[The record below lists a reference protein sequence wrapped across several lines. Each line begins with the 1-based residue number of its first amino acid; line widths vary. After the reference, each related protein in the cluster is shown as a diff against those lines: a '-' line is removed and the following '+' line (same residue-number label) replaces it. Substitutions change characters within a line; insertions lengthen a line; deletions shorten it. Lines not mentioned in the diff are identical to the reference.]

1 MTKKVIEYKKR
12 KLKKRERWDIIKIL
26 GSSFTLSMIFCLL
39 IFGHMIFL
47 YLSVIPPIMM
57 AFPRGEDGRK
67 PLVTMILLGFAMIF
81 SFPTTE
87 GYLFNQNYLITREDL
102 FIILAMIP
110 QSVYIGTNV
119 RKIVTLIKRPERK
132 HIVLQE

>member
-1 MTKKVIEYKKR
+1 MTKNVIEYKKR
-12 KLKKRERWDIIKIL
+12 KLKKRERWDIIKIS
-26 GSSFTLSMIFCLL
+26 GSTFTLLMIFCFL
-39 IFGHMIFL
+39 IFRDLIFL
-47 YLSVIPPIMM
+47 YFSVIPPIMM

-87 GYLFNQNYLITREDL
+87 GYVFNQNYFITREDL

-110 QSVYIGTNV
+110 QSIYIATNV
-119 RKIVTLIKRPERK
+119 RRIVTLVNRPKRRRA
-132 HIVLQE
+132 VR

>member
-1 MTKKVIEYKKR
+1 
-12 KLKKRERWDIIKIL
+12 
-26 GSSFTLSMIFCLL
+26 MIFCLL

>member
-1 MTKKVIEYKKR
+1 MNKKITEYKKR
-12 KLKKRERWDIIKIL
+12 KLKKRERWDIIKIS
-26 GSSFTLSMIFCLL
+26 GSSFTLLMIFCFL
-39 IFGHMIFL
+39 IFRHIIFL

-87 GYLFNQNYLITREDL
+87 GYLFNQRYLITREDL

-110 QSVYIGTNV
+110 QSIYIVTNV
-119 RKIVTLIKRPERK
+119 RKIVTIVNYFMLK
-132 HIVLQE
+132 H

>member
-1 MTKKVIEYKKR
+1 MNKKIMEYKKR
-12 KLKKRERWDIIKIL
+12 KLKKREQWDIIKIS
-26 GSSFTLSMIFCLL
+26 GSSFTLLMIFCFL
-39 IFGHMIFL
+39 IFRHMIFL

-87 GYLFNQNYLITREDL
+87 GYLFNQSYLITREDL

-110 QSVYIGTNV
+110 QSIYIVTNV
-119 RKIVTLIKRPERK
+119 RKIITIVKRPKRRQ
-132 HIVLQE
+132 IAR

>member
-1 MTKKVIEYKKR
+1 MTKKAIEYKKR
-12 KLKKRERWDIIKIL
+12 KLKKRERWEIIKIS
-26 GSSFTLSMIFCLL
+26 GSSFTILMISGFL
-39 IFGHMIFL
+39 IFRHLIFL

-87 GYLFNQNYLITREDL
+87 GYVFNQNYFITREDL
-102 FIILAMIP
+102 FIILSMIP
-110 QSVYIGTNV
+110 QSVYIATNV
-119 RKIVTLIKRPERK
+119 RRIITLVNRPKRR
-132 HIVLQE
+132 HVVR